1 MIAVSR
7 AGWSAALPF
16 SLGLLALVIST
27 PAQSQISNLPY
38 QAGGN
43 AGVSYGARQAIL
55 NDRLLGVRP
64 KNMVRGVDGS
74 LLDTVRRDNQAFLRS
89 PATGAFLPGGSSR
102 RGWATG
108 LGTGLGWG
116 GLSSAYGGA
125 LSYRY
130 NVSGVGAESMMQWIS
145 MLDYGD
151 GRFYGAGASTG
162 GATPLDQWIVQTD

>member
-1 MIAVSR
+1 MIAVYR
-7 AGWSAALPF
+7 GWSVVPPL
-16 SLGLLALVIST
+16 SLALSILIISA
-27 PAQSQISNLPY
+27 PAQSQIGNLPY

-64 KNMVRGVDGS
+64 KNMVRGLDGS
-74 LLDTVRRDNQAFLRS
+74 LLDTARRDNQVFLRS
-89 PATGAFLPGGSSR
+89 PATGAFLPGGSPR

-116 GLSSAYGGA
+116 GLASAYGGA

-151 GRFYGAGASTG
+151 GRFYGVGSPAGVT
-162 GATPLDQWIVQTD
+162 TPLDQWIGQTN